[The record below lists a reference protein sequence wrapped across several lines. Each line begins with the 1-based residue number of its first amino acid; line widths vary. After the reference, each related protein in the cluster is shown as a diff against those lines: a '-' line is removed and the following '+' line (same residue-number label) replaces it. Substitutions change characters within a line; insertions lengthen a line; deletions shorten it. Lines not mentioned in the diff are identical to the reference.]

1 MVHESSETTARI
13 SEAVAATAEELVDLT
28 RDLVR
33 IRSENPKLLGFDPGG
48 EAAMQDRVTAELE
61 PLGFEID
68 RWEPL
73 PGRPNVVAVLRGS
86 GGGHS
91 LALNGHVDVVPA
103 GDPAAWPV
111 DPWDGTIRD
120 GVMWGRGSCDMKGGI
135 AAMIHAVRVIRRLG
149 IPLRGDLMIET
160 VIDEE
165 TGGPG
170 TRATIERG
178 YWPDFAIVTE
188 PTGLAIMPVEGG
200 LEWLRVTVLGQSG
213 HSAWRYRS
221 VHAGGQ
227 GVAVNALEKG
237 AKILAAVQD
246 LERQWAVR
254 KAHPLMPA
262 GITTIN
268 PGVMAAGSGGG
279 QDGMPNVM
287 TAVSTFPDYC
297 SLELSLKYLP
307 SERREN
313 VRAEFEEFIARVAMT
328 DDWLREHPPT
338 IEWGIRGVSFP
349 PVNTPTDH
357 PGVMALE
364 EAVRS
369 RLGVVEMRG
378 FVAVSDIAWFAE
390 AGVPA
395 VLFGPGSGLGAHG
408 SDERLELDQLVDAA
422 AVLALAIVGWCG
434 QE

>member
-1 MVHESSETTARI
+1 MVRESSETTARI

-86 GGGHS
+86 GGGRS

-103 GDPAAWPV
+103 GDPAGWPV
-111 DPWDGTIRD
+111 DPWDGTVRD

-149 IPLRGDLMIET
+149 IPLRGDLLMET

-178 YWPDFAIVTE
+178 YRPDFAIVTE

-221 VHAGGQ
+221 VHAGGE

-254 KAHPLMPA
+254 KVHPLMPA

-307 SERREN
+307 SERRED
-313 VRAEFEEFIARVAMT
+313 VRAEFEEFIARVART
-328 DDWLREHPPT
+328 DDWLREHPPA

-369 RLGVVEMRG
+369 RLGAVEMRG

-422 AVLALAIVGWCG
+422 AILALAIVGWCG
-434 QE
+434 QG